1 MRFMKPN
8 FFLFVA
14 SLLLL
19 AVFANGAEPLPLP
32 KSIPWKVHAL
42 SRAPTYNWVNEE
54 SKVKSLTYRG
64 LSYKG
69 KLTNVF
75 AYYASPASFGIKG
88 KTFPALVLVHG
99 GGGAAFEKWAE
110 LWAKRG
116 YVAIAMDLAGKGAGR
131 KPLPDGG
138 PDQGHKEKFAT
149 IDEPVENQWS
159 YHAVANVLLAHS
171 LIRSFDEVDVDRI
184 GVTGISWG
192 GYLTCIVAGVDSR
205 FKFAMPVYGCGFLRE
220 NSVWKASEFGK
231 MNQAQSDKWH
241 KLWDPSSYLAS
252 ARMPVAFINGTNDF
266 AYPMDSYAKSCA
278 LVRTEK
284 NYSIQ
289 LRMRHGHIFD
299 FPEFFPFVDQYLKG
313 GVPMPVVSSPELK
326 AGQLIAQVKASTK
339 LISARLHYT
348 TGSHTE
354 NKARP
359 WTTKNLAVDG
369 HSIKGDSPPKEATA
383 WYVDLT
389 DERKVLV
396 SSQVMVR

>member
-1 MRFMKPN
+1 
-8 FFLFVA
+8 
-14 SLLLL
+14 
-19 AVFANGAEPLPLP
+19 
-32 KSIPWKVHAL
+32 
-42 SRAPTYNWVNEE
+42 
-54 SKVKSLTYRG
+54 
-64 LSYKG
+64 
-69 KLTNVF
+69 
-75 AYYASPASFGIKG
+75 
-88 KTFPALVLVHG
+88 
-99 GGGAAFEKWAE
+99 
-110 LWAKRG
+110 
-116 YVAIAMDLAGKGAGR
+116 
-131 KPLPDGG
+131 
-138 PDQGHKEKFAT
+138 
-149 IDEPVENQWS
+149 
-159 YHAVANVLLAHS
+159 
-171 LIRSFDEVDVDRI
+171 
-184 GVTGISWG
+184 
-192 GYLTCIVAGVDSR
+192 
-205 FKFAMPVYGCGFLRE
+205 
-220 NSVWKASEFGK
+220 
-231 MNQAQSDKWH
+231 
-241 KLWDPSSYLAS
+241 
-252 ARMPVAFINGTNDF
+252 
-266 AYPMDSYAKSCA
+266 MDSYAKSCA